1 MSLNLEIKYFLFFLP
16 VIQALDSKQEAI
28 FKNILTTNYDL
39 PTLQQFTL
47 ITS

>member
-1 MSLNLEIKYFLFFLP
+1 MLLNLEIKYFLFFLP
-16 VIQALDSKQEAI
+16 VIQALGSKQEAI
-28 FKNILTTNYDL
+28 FQNMLTTYYDL